1 MSNKNVKLIECPRD
15 AMQGMLRF
23 VETPVKIDYI
33 NSLLKV
39 GFDILDCGSF
49 VSPKVIPQMKDTSEV
64 LDNLDI
70 ENTNT
75 ELLVIV
81 ANTKG
86 ADLAV
91 QHKQID
97 YIGFPFSISETF
109 QQRNTNSSIEDSV
122 EKVKYMLELS
132 EKFEKRL
139 VVYISMAFGNPYN
152 DFWDPA
158 IVEHWVDRLYSLG
171 VNIFSMSDT
180 VGVGNKEN
188 IAGVFAE
195 LSENFPKAEFGAH
208 FHTNPDTWEEKVATA
223 FDLGC
228 RRFDGALKG
237 FGGCPM
243 AKDELIGNMPTEKMI
258 EYFKQKDLLNIDEN
272 ALDIAMQKAAKIFF

>member
-39 GFDILDCGSF
+39 GFDVLDCGSF
-49 VSPKVIPQMKDTSEV
+49 VSPKVIPQMKDTAEV
-64 LDNLDI
+64 LDSLDI

-86 ADLAV
+86 ADIAV
-91 QHKQID
+91 QFSQID

-109 QQRNTNSSIEDSV
+109 QLRNTNSNIEDSL
-122 EKVKYMLELS
+122 EKVKYMLDLS
-132 EKFEKRL
+132 EKHKKKL

-152 DFWDPA
+152 DFWDPS
-158 IVEHWVDRLYSLG
+158 IVEHWVDRLYTIG
-171 VNIFSMSDT
+171 VDIFSMSDT
-180 VGVGNKEN
+180 VGVANKSS
-188 IAGVFAE
+188 IAGVFAD
-195 LSENFPKAEFGAH
+195 LSDNFPKAEFGAH
-208 FHTNPDTWEEKVATA
+208 FHTTPDTWEEKITTA

-243 AKDELIGNMPTEKMI
+243 AKDELVGNMPTEKMI
-258 EYFKQKDLLNIDEN
+258 EFFDNKELLNIN
-272 ALDIAMQKAAKIFF
+272 KKALNISLKKAANIFY

>member
-208 FHTNPDTWEEKVATA
+208 FHTNPETWEEKVATA

-258 EYFKQKDLLNIDEN
+258 EYFNQKDLLNIDEN

>member
-39 GFDILDCGSF
+39 GFDVLDCGSF
-49 VSPKVIPQMKDTSEV
+49 VSPKVIPQMKDTAEV

-70 ENTNT
+70 KNSNT

-86 ADLAV
+86 ADMAV
-91 QHKQID
+91 QHPQIN
-97 YIGFPFSISETF
+97 YLGFPFSISETF
-109 QQRNTNSSIEDSV
+109 QQRNTNSSIEDSI
-122 EKVKYMLELS
+122 EKVKYMLDLS
-132 EKFEKRL
+132 EKHEKKL

-152 DFWDPA
+152 DFWDPS
-158 IVEHWVDRLYSLG
+158 IVEHWVDRLYTLG
-171 VNIFSMSDT
+171 VDIFSMSDT
-180 VGVGNKEN
+180 VGVANREN
-188 IAGVFAE
+188 VTGVFTD

-208 FHTNPDTWEEKVATA
+208 FHTTPETWEEKVATA

-258 EYFKQKDLLNIDEN
+258 EFFNNKELLNIDGN
-272 ALDIAMQKAAKIFF
+272 ALNASLLKADSIFY

>member
-39 GFDILDCGSF
+39 GFDVLDCGSF
-49 VSPKVIPQMKDTSEV
+49 VSPKVIPQMKDTAEV

-70 ENTNT
+70 GNTNT

-86 ADLAV
+86 ADFAV
-91 QHKQID
+91 QYPQID
-97 YIGFPFSISETF
+97 YLGFPFSISETF
-109 QQRNTNSSIEDSV
+109 QLRNTNSSIEDSI
-122 EKVKYMLELS
+122 EKVKYMLDLS
-132 EKFEKRL
+132 EKHEKKL

-152 DFWDPA
+152 DFWDPS
-158 IVEHWVDRLYSLG
+158 IVEHWVDRLYTLG
-171 VNIFSMSDT
+171 VDIFSMSDT
-180 VGVGNKEN
+180 VGVANKEN
-188 IAGVFAE
+188 ISGVFAE
-195 LSENFPKAEFGAH
+195 LSDNFPKAEFGAH
-208 FHTNPDTWEEKVATA
+208 FHTSPESWEEKVSTA
-223 FDLGC
+223 FELGC

-258 EYFKQKDLLNIDEN
+258 DFFNNKDLLNIDAK
-272 ALDIAMQKAAKIFF
+272 ALETSLSKAATIFY

>member
-1 MSNKNVKLIECPRD
+1 
-15 AMQGMLRF
+15 MQGMLRF